1 MSESNA
7 ITLTQDRLRHL
18 LNYDQETGIFTWL
31 VKNSNRVFI
40 GKPAWLYIYG
50 KMPDAVIDHI
60 NGGRGDNRIENLRD
74 VSIANNL
81 SNQKRPNAVGA
92 SGLLGVHLRKD
103 NGKYSAYIKF
113 NRKRT
118 CLGSFKTAE
127 EAGRAYSEARNSIG
141 IPI

>member
-1 MSESNA
+1 
-7 ITLTQDRLRHL
+7 
-18 LNYDQETGIFTWL
+18 
-31 VKNSNRVFI
+31 
-40 GKPAWLYIYG
+40 
-50 KMPDAVIDHI
+50 MPDAVIDHI
-60 NGGRGDNRIENLRD
+60 NGDRGDNRIENLRD

-81 SNQKRPNAVGA
+81 SNQKRPNAGGA

-118 CLGSFKTAE
+118 CLGSFNTAE